1 MTNVLVTLSAK
12 NDLDALWDLDEDS
25 AAEIETALEEIA
37 NDPNL
42 ADRLSERKFR
52 NIKNPSYDVDVFQE
66 LWQKGLNLYRLK
78 FWYWDGGLLPYR
90 VLYAHHP
97 QANCFYVL
105 AVVPRNFDYDINHP
119 IVQRVRADYEQLGI
133 PTY

>member
-1 MTNVLVTLSAK
+1 MTNVLVTHSARD
-12 NDLDALWDLDEDS
+12 DLDALWDQDEDS

-37 NDPNL
+37 NDPKL

-52 NIKNPSYDVDVFQE
+52 NTQTPSYDVDVFQK

-78 FWYWDGGLLPYR
+78 FWDWNGSLLPYR

-105 AVVPRNFDYDINHP
+105 AVVPRNFDYDIDHP
-119 IVQRVRADYEQLGI
+119 IVQRVLADYKYLGI